1 MQAPTVEKGAPLG
14 NLSSPLAGG
23 RPRRLAPLSIWSAEA
38 QLFVHATKMV
48 WGRYSKIKGAK
59 PGVAAVTKQG
69 ALWTIKGRL
78 DSVAPGTEGDW
89 VAIDGVVERIAANNI
104 QIRGEVAFR
113 VAKVQNG
120 TPCKVGGLL
129 HFRRSGKSQV
139 WRLAEGDNPCDGTQE
154 TVRPGV
160 RQACRE
166 EPVPAQGKRTYSS
179 LRTARGASR
188 SRLAPARRRVRSRRG
203 RCGPS
208 PRSNAACAARLP
220 RRGAA
225 TARHS

>member
-1 MQAPTVEKGAPLG
+1 MQRIAFSLVLLAAAGAALAQTPPARNDPAQPPSSYYPAPPPLLAPTVEKGAALG
-14 NLSSPLAGG
+14 TLSSPLAGG
-23 RPRRLAPLSIWSAEA
+23 QIAATRTAIDSEAEA
-38 QLFVHATKMV
+38 QLFANATRIV

-59 PGVAAVTKQG
+59 PGVATISKQD

-120 TPCKVGGLL
+120 TPCKAGGVL
-129 HFRRSGKSQV
+129 HFRRSGKSHV

-154 TVRPGV
+154 RFDLAYEKPAEH
-160 RQACRE
+160 R
-166 EPVPAQGKRTYSS
+166 PVPAQGKRT
-179 LRTARGASR
+179 
-188 SRLAPARRRVRSRRG
+188 
-203 RCGPS
+203 
-208 PRSNAACAARLP
+208 
-220 RRGAA
+220 
-225 TARHS
+225 